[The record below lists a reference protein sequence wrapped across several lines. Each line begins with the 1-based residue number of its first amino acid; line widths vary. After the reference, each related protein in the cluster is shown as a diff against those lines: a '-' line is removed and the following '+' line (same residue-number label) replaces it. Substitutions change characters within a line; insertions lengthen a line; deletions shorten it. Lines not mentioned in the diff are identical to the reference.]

1 MKKPSPLG
9 RVAEHKRG
17 QERYGNISPKLYRQ
31 SEIVLYLFRHGFA
44 VPPSPEGKAFI
55 ERSDFLKRKKK
66 LQESAGALA
75 AVCQLRSG
83 DTHPFGA
90 VRGFVPLGGG
100 EERVYREMREAIPV
114 LDAAVGKM
122 VRLCGGF
129 SVQCKN
135 PEAQK
140 KLNAFLQMMPCGRGQ
155 MGIESFLSGYL
166 DSLLTYGRAV
176 GELVVAGGKLRAVC
190 WGDVTALEVQEGENP
205 LDVVLWGVDEH
216 GMMRPLPYQQLLL
229 FTTWH
234 PEPGH
239 PYGVSMFRGMP
250 FLADIL
256 LKIYNTFGSNWERA
270 GNVRY
275 SVICKGA
282 EELDPGAAQERGRA
296 VASEWARAMED
307 CKNGTVRDF
316 VAVGDVEIKVIG
328 GEAPI
333 LDSQVPVRQIL
344 EQLVAKT
351 GLPPF
356 LLGLS
361 WSTTERMSAQQ
372 ADLLTSELWALRRA
386 VEPAMRKICRMYLAL
401 EGLDDRVEILW
412 DDISLQDITQE
423 AQADLYRAQAEKY
436 RAEAGR

>member
-1 MKKPSPLG
+1 M
-9 RVAEHKRG
+9 
-17 QERYGNISPKLYRQ
+17 
-31 SEIVLYLFRHGFA
+31 
-44 VPPSPEGKAFI
+44 
-55 ERSDFLKRKKK
+55 KRKKEK
-66 LQESAGALA
+66 AGVA
-75 AVCQLRSG
+75 AVCQLRG
-83 DTHPFGA
+83 GNTHPFVGMK
-90 VRGFVPLGGG
+90 GFIPLGGG

-129 SVQCKN
+129 TVKCRDSRAERQ
-135 PEAQK
+135 
-140 KLNAFLQMMPCGRGQ
+140 LNDFLKRMPCGRGQ
-155 MGIESFLSGYL
+155 VGMESFLSGYL

-205 LDVVLWGVDEH
+205 LETVLWGRDDH
-216 GMMRPLPYQQLLL
+216 GLLRPLPYQHLLL
-229 FTTWH
+229 FTALN

-239 PYGVSMFRGMP
+239 PYGVSLFRGMP

-256 LKIYNTFGSNWERA
+256 LKIYNTIGSNWERA

-275 SVICKGA
+275 SVICKGGQ
-282 EELDPGAAQERGRA
+282 ELDPVTAQERGKA
-296 VASEWARAMED
+296 VAEQWAKAMED
-307 CKNGTVRDF
+307 SKNGTVRDF

-333 LDSQVPVRQIL
+333 LDSEVPVRQIL

-361 WSTTERMSAQQ
+361 WSTTERMSVQQ
-372 ADLLTSELWALRRA
+372 ADLLTSELWALRRT
-386 VEPAMRKICRMYLAL
+386 VGPAMEKICRTYLAL
-401 EGLDDRVEILW
+401 EGLDPEVEILW
-412 DDISLQDITQE
+412 DDISLQDMIQE
-423 AQADLYRAQAEKY
+423 AQAEVYRAQAEKY
-436 RAEAGR
+436 RAEALEQ

>member
-1 MKKPSPLG
+1 M
-9 RVAEHKRG
+9 
-17 QERYGNISPKLYRQ
+17 
-31 SEIVLYLFRHGFA
+31 
-44 VPPSPEGKAFI
+44 
-55 ERSDFLKRKKK
+55 KRKKEK
-66 LQESAGALA
+66 AGVA

-83 DTHPFGA
+83 YSHPFG
-90 VRGFVPLGGG
+90 VMKGFTPLGGG
-100 EERVYREMREAIPV
+100 EERIYREMREAIPV

-129 SVQCKN
+129 EAKCRSS
-135 PEAQK
+135 EAQRR
-140 KLNAFLQMMPCGRGQ
+140 LNDFLRMMPCGRGQ

-190 WGDVTALEVQEGENP
+190 WGDVTALEIQEGESP
-205 LDVVLWGVDEH
+205 LETVLWGMDKH
-216 GMMRPLPYQQLLL
+216 GLMRPLPYQQLLL
-229 FTTWH
+229 FTTLN

-239 PYGVSMFRGMP
+239 PYGVSIFRGMP

-256 LKIYNTFGSNWERA
+256 LKIYNTIGVNWERA

-275 SVICKGA
+275 SVVCKGG
-282 EELDPGAAQERGRA
+282 EELDPVTAQERGKA
-296 VASEWARAMED
+296 VAEQWAKAMED

-328 GEAPI
+328 GETPI
-333 LDSQVPVRQIL
+333 LDSEVPVRQIL

-361 WSTTERMSAQQ
+361 WSTTERMSTQQ
-372 ADLLTSELWALRRA
+372 ADLLTSELWALRRT
-386 VEPAMRKICRMYLAL
+386 VEPAMRKICKTFLAL

-412 DDISLQDITQE
+412 DDISLQDMIQE

-436 RAEAGR
+436 RAETLEQ